1 MSEMCQKG
9 STPVGGFSIK
19 TNREVVCK
27 LAGPLAALDAAIMPC
42 MYGCRQLC
50 INEGSLV
57 PQWNVTSPPGALILV
72 TLLDRFGALN
82 SMLRMLIWQA
92 RGKADGPEVHVTYGR
107 IADTVNHLCTG
118 ALLLCRPQC
127 QKSGI
132 V

>member
-1 MSEMCQKG
+1 MCQTG

-27 LAGPLAALDAAIMPC
+27 LAGPLAALDAAIMHC
-42 MYGCRQLC
+42 MNGCRQLC

-57 PQWNVTSPPGALILV
+57 PQWNVASPPGALILAI
-72 TLLDRFGALN
+72 LLDRFGALN
-82 SMLRMLIWQA
+82 IMLWMLIWQA
-92 RGKADGPEVHVTYGR
+92 RGIADGPEVHVTYGC
-107 IADTVNHLCTG
+107 IADTVNHLRTS

-127 QKSGI
+127 QKSGT